1 MGARVTYEVA
11 DSVATITMDDG
22 KVNALGFDMLD
33 ELNEA
38 FTRAESEKAAVVL
51 AGRDGVFTA
60 GFDLKVM
67 KSEGPDMPR
76 LLKTGFE
83 LSYRML
89 SFPEPVIVA
98 CTGHTFAMGVF
109 ITLSA
114 DYRIGAAAAEY
125 KITAN
130 EVSIGMTMPRSAIE
144 VCRLRLSQDYISRVV
159 VLSEVFSPELAVEAG
174 LLDEVAEGPTLL
186 ESAHAKAVELK
197 KLHPGAFAATKLR
210 LRDDALVSLRAA
222 MEADDAEL
230 NVPNRPPLG

>member
-1 MGARVTYEVA
+1 MGALTYEVT

-22 KVNALGFDMLD
+22 KVNALGFDKLS

-38 FTRAESEKAAVVL
+38 FDRAEAENAAVVL
-51 AGRDGVFTA
+51 AGRDGIFTA

-83 LSYRML
+83 LSHRML
-89 SFPEPVIVA
+89 SFPEPVVVA

-109 ITLSA
+109 LTLSG
-114 DYRIGAAAAEY
+114 DYRIGVGGAEH
-125 KITAN
+125 KFTAN

-144 VCRLRLSQDYISRVV
+144 VCRLRLSPEHIGRVAN
-159 VLSEVFSPELAVEAG
+159 LAEVFSPETAVEVG
-174 LLDEVAEGPTLL
+174 LLDEAAVGATLM
-186 ESAHAKAVELK
+186 ERAQEKAVELK

-210 LRDDALVSLRAA
+210 LQGDALALLRAA

-230 NVPNRPPLG
+230 DVPDRPPLG

>member
-1 MGARVTYEVA
+1 MGARVTYEVT

-22 KVNALGFDMLD
+22 KVNALGFDMLE

-38 FTRAESEKAAVVL
+38 FTRAEEEKAAVVL

-67 KSEGPDMPR
+67 KSEGSDMPR

-89 SFPEPVIVA
+89 SFPEPVVIA

-109 ITLSA
+109 VTLSA
-114 DYRIGAAAAEY
+114 DYRIGVGGAEH

-144 VCRLRLSQDYISRVV
+144 VCRLRLSQEHIGRVV
-159 VLSEVFSPELAVEAG
+159 VLSEVFSPETAVEAG
-174 LLDEVAEGPTLL
+174 LLDEVAETVLQT
-186 ESAHAKAVELK
+186 AHAKAVELK

-210 LRDDALVSLRAA
+210 LRHDALALLRAA
-222 MEADDAEL
+222 MDEDDAEL
-230 NVPNRPPLG
+230 DVADRPALG

>member
-1 MGARVTYEVA
+1 MGARVTYEA
-11 DSVATITMDDG
+11 RDSVATITMDDG
-22 KVNALGFDMLD
+22 KVNALGFDMLE

-38 FTRAESEKAAVVL
+38 FTRAEAEKAAVVL
-51 AGRDGVFTA
+51 AGRDGIFTA

-67 KSEGPDMPR
+67 KSAGPGMPR

-89 SFPEPVIVA
+89 SFPEPVVIA

-109 ITLSA
+109 VTLSA
-114 DYRIGAAAAEY
+114 DYRIGVGGAEH

-144 VCRLRLSQDYISRVV
+144 VCRARLSPEHIGRVV
-159 VLSEVFSPELAVEAG
+159 ALSEVFSPETAVEAG
-174 LLDEVAEGPTLL
+174 LLDEVAEGQTLL
-186 ESAHAKAVELK
+186 ERAHAKAVELK

-210 LRDDALVSLRAA
+210 LRDGDLASLRAA
-222 MEADDAEL
+222 MDADDAEL
-230 NVPNRPPLG
+230 NVPDRPPLG